1 MQIENVIYKMHE
13 LVIRNAQNLLMEHLS
28 IFPAVAILGP
38 RQCGKSTLARMVSGH
53 LPNFLYLDL
62 QYRVDLAK
70 LNEPELFFQHNR
82 HSTICLDEVQ
92 QLPDIF
98 SVLRSEID
106 KDRRKG
112 RFILLG
118 SASRELI
125 QKSSETLAGRIGYIE
140 LTPFISDELDAEN
153 LFDLKKYWYR
163 GGYPES
169 YLTQND
175 YTSALWRENFIRT
188 YVERDI
194 PQLGFNISAKLLT
207 RMLIMTA
214 HGHGQLF
221 NASGIG
227 QSLGVTHP
235 TVKRYLDIF
244 EQTFFLRVLPPF
256 EKNTRKRLVKS
267 PKVYVRDSGLLHQL
281 LQISDFNA
289 LMGHPVYG
297 SSWEG
302 MVIENICSS
311 LPMARFSFYR
321 SAVGEEIDLIVEAK
335 GKLLAVECKASPA
348 PQLTKEFLRALEFI
362 KPHKCFVVAPV
373 TRPYTLHKEV
383 QVCGINHIVRELR
396 SALNSDN

>member
-1 MQIENVIYKMHE
+1 MQNENYIYKMHK
-13 LVIRNAQNLLMEHLS
+13 LIPRDAQNMLMEYLS
-28 IFPAVAILGP
+28 VFPAVAILGP
-38 RQCGKSTLARMVSGH
+38 RQCGKSTLIRMASNN

-62 QYRVDLAK
+62 QDRTDRAK
-70 LNEPELFFQHNR
+70 LSEPELFFQHNR
-82 HSTICLDEVQ
+82 GKTICLDEVQ

-106 KDRRKG
+106 KERRVG

-125 QKSSETLAGRIGYIE
+125 QKSSETLAGRIGYME
-140 LTPFISDELDAEN
+140 LTPFMLNELESE
-153 LFDLKKYWYR
+153 DLIGLKQFWFR

-169 YLTQND
+169 FLAQND
-175 YTSALWRENFIRT
+175 YSSILWRENFIRT

-194 PQLGFNISAKLLT
+194 PQLGFNISSKLLS

-214 HGHGQLF
+214 HVHGQLF

-227 QSLGVTHP
+227 QSLGITHP

-244 EQTFFLRVLPPF
+244 EQTFILRVLPPL
-256 EKNTRKRLVKS
+256 EKNTKKRLIKS
-267 PKVYVRDSGLLHQL
+267 PKVYVRDSGMLHQL
-281 LQISDFNA
+281 LQINDFNA
-289 LMGHPVYG
+289 LLGNPIYG

-321 SAVGEEIDLIVEAK
+321 SAIGEEIDLIVEVE
-335 GKLLAVECKASPA
+335 GKLVAVECKASQA
-348 PQLTKEFLRALEFI
+348 PQLTKEFWKAMEFV
-362 KPHKCFVVAPV
+362 KPYKCFVVAPV
-373 TRPYTLHKEV
+373 DEPYALYPEV
-383 QVCGINHIVRELR
+383 RVCGINHIVDELR
-396 SALNSDN
+396 SAFN